1 MNSRTALATE
11 NEKLALTFNLI
22 NDMLQTVEPHNATRV
37 QNDETFLVHQS
48 IGNIP
53 TENLQETQNAINE
66 LHFTTTPHRSITTT
80 KMMSTITQQQQHKLC
95 CNSNTNHFT
104 L

>member
-53 TENLQETQNAINE
+53 TENL
-66 LHFTTTPHRSITTT
+66 
-80 KMMSTITQQQQHKLC
+80 
-95 CNSNTNHFT
+95 
-104 L
+104 